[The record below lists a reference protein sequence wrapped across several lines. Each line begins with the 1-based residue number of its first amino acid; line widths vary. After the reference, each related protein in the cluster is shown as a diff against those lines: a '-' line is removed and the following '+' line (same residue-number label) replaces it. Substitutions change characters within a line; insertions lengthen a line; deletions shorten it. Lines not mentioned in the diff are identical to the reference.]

1 MLPADLE
8 PIIPRT
14 KQLDWW
20 RIYDR
25 ERCICDAVRYSNKM
39 DREILNQAIHAYVQD
54 KHKNITKLL
63 DYAKKLKAYKKIQTW
78 VGVWL

>member
-1 MLPADLE
+1 MGVTQA
-8 PIIPRT
+8 II
-14 KQLDWW
+14 DGVVM

-39 DREILNQAIHAYVQD
+39 DREILNQAIHAYIQD